1 MPLLKL
7 SFLDASGAGVP
18 GLSVQINGA
27 AEALNTN
34 GDGMVQFLLEEQA
47 QYTIR
52 AAGAQV
58 WQGDSAALQRQM
70 SFKQAAAGFALA

>member
-1 MPLLKL
+1 MPFLKL

-47 QYTIR
+47 QYTI
-52 AAGAQV
+52 AGAQV